1 MKTFKLHED
10 VIFGE
15 DNPNAEPLHVDR
27 HGRILRFALRPGQ
40 HVREHN
46 APNSPVNLVVL
57 QGHGYFAG
65 GDGAEQWLGP
75 GEMALFDPGENHVIR
90 AADEPLVFLAV
101 LHEAPN
107 PDRTEA

>member
-1 MKTFKLHED
+1 
-10 VIFGE
+10 
-15 DNPNAEPLHVDR
+15 
-27 HGRILRFALRPGQ
+27 
-40 HVREHN
+40 
-46 APNSPVNLVVL
+46 L

-65 GDGAEQWLGP
+65 SEGAEQWLGP